1 MIGLVI
7 FREFV
12 SVRAVSSSGIFSR
25 RAGTLSM
32 VRFMADLVILLTLPP
47 TPASPCTFNIFVA
60 HEFSPNPLE
69 SENFTKLHNDDRY
82 KSHKTVG
89 ANEILMRSALDFL
102 PLILSNFPQHAN
114 KGSAPMLPS
123 LVLNT

>member
-32 VRFMADLVILLTLPP
+32 VKFMEDLPDSFNP
-47 TPASPCTFNIFVA
+47 TSHSC
-60 HEFSPNPLE
+60 E
-69 SENFTKLHNDDRY
+69 SLHIQYLRR
-82 KSHKTVG
+82 
-89 ANEILMRSALDFL
+89 A
-102 PLILSNFPQHAN
+102 
-114 KGSAPMLPS
+114 
-123 LVLNT
+123 